1 MGRYKWD
8 FSLLGEEAFD
18 FGLICVATPKFSVID
33 IDLSIFRLLL
43 PREGERE
50 RRNMWI
56 LSRFWEKVCKVA
68 EGGSRYCS
76 KKSDDNC
83 GDEVKVIPFSP
94 PFSVSLS
101 FFFSWIFIL
110 QHRRLSVFAL

>member
-1 MGRYKWD
+1 
-8 FSLLGEEAFD
+8 
-18 FGLICVATPKFSVID
+18 
-33 IDLSIFRLLL
+33 
-43 PREGERE
+43 
-50 RRNMWI
+50 MWI

-94 PFSVSLS
+94 LFSLS
-101 FFFSWIFIL
+101 LFFMDF
-110 QHRRLSVFAL
+110 HFATSSLVSFCFVIGSLIRGRFQTY